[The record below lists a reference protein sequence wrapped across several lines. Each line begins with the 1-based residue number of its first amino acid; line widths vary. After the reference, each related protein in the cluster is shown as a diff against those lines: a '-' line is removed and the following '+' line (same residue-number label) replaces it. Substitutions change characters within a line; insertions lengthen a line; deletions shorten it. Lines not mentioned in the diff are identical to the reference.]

1 LLAPVRAWPTGF
13 SPAFS
18 GTVGTPLD
26 FAPELPPALPL
37 ELPEPPPLL
46 PHAATASVNIPVT
59 AIVVTPRLHLIG
71 VSLSFLVDAA
81 SSATRY
87 RRRAS

>member
-1 LLAPVRAWPTGF
+1 LDEPVRIWPTGF
-13 SPAFS
+13 SPAFN
-18 GTVGTPLD
+18 GTDCAVLGST
-26 FAPELPPALPL
+26 PELPLPL
-37 ELPEPPPLL
+37 DPEPEEPPPPL

-71 VSLSFLVDAA
+71 ASVVVGDVA

-87 RRRAS
+87 RRHAS